1 MQEGSDRAKWRNM
14 YVQTHL
20 MTAKMLLAMLGSN
33 TSNLNSCKEFK
44 AQCTNVQFTTNSKV
58 SEINK
63 GNKKGSP
70 SAERLSFHRKLM
82 QFSTEFSTGRSHSRR
97 NKRSSVHREYQ
108 RPPYGRVT
116 RSRTGWDHFSE
127 IQRFKTGRESCDK
140 HAFSFQLHREVEER
154 DYLTTGTE
162 RKRKNSP
169 RCRLN
174 PLEKRMYKK
183 RKER

>member
-1 MQEGSDRAKWRNM
+1 MAQD
-14 YVQTHL
+14 VFQTHL
-20 MTAKMLLAMLGSN
+20 MTAKMLLAMLPSN

-44 AQCTNVQFTTNSKV
+44 VRCTNLQFTTNSKV

-63 GNKKGSP
+63 GNKKGLP
-70 SAERLSFHRKLM
+70 SAERLSFHWKLM
-82 QFSTEFSTGRSHSRR
+82 QFSTKFSTGRSHSRR

-116 RSRTGWDHFSE
+116 PSRTGWDHFSE

-169 RCRLN
+169 HCWSN

-183 RKER
+183 RRER